1 MQASSTNQH
10 NNQPLAAAFSGV
22 ASTPYSLFEIRLE
35 REFVVFWGSRY
46 ESTDQLLKGVVVL
59 CLQSPLKLDEVRLR
73 LDGTVR
79 HAWLNDPGVAHNTSI
94 MKHKWPSL
102 LETGGRSIT
111 LPAGNYEWPF
121 ELMMAGDTSE
131 SLEGIRDASITY
143 GLRATISRGKL
154 ARHISCTKKLRI
166 IRTFAPTALEFMHN
180 MSVEQTWIN
189 KVDYSVSIP
198 TKAAVFGGSIVLETR
213 FTPLV
218 KRLEI
223 EKIVVTL
230 VEFQEF
236 SMHSRHYIYTREH
249 KSKREISQWDFEM
262 PREQYWQDT
271 IEETGQEGWVMK
283 KTLQLPKRLSE
294 CIQDIDTQGIRVYHK
309 LKIHIP
315 IRNQDGHVSHLDLG
329 IPVNIFISPS
339 ITLDDQGNLID
350 QAPTTQGPPNEL
362 IGPPVYGE
370 HILDQLYD
378 SLEDWQIPGQGTHQG
393 EGEGSGTSTP
403 HHADSNE
410 SQIYESSNTLE
421 SSQSSQSHN
430 PSRSSSETVST
441 DPEEFAELS
450 KVPTYRTALRTPLQP
465 HAQQGGALPPDY
477 RTASAT
483 AATDT

>member
-1 MQASSTNQH
+1 MEA
-10 NNQPLAAAFSGV
+10 
-22 ASTPYSLFEIRLE
+22 
-35 REFVVFWGSRY
+35 
-46 ESTDQLLKGVVVL
+46 
-59 CLQSPLKLDEVRLR
+59 
-73 LDGTVR
+73 
-79 HAWLNDPGVAHNTSI
+79 
-94 MKHKWPSL
+94 
-102 LETGGRSIT
+102 GGKSVT

-131 SLEGIRDASITY
+131 SLEGSRDASITY

-154 ARHISCTKKLRI
+154 ARHISYTKKLRI

-218 KRLEI
+218 KGLEI

-262 PREQYWQDT
+262 SREQYWQDT

-315 IRNQDGHVSHLDLG
+315 IRNQDGHVSHVSQPFSRYRAQRITSQLDLG

-350 QAPTTQGPPNEL
+350 QAPTTQGPPSEL

-378 SLEDWQIPGQGTHQG
+378 SLEDWQIPGQGTNHG

-403 HHADSNE
+403 HHTDSNE
-410 SQIYESSNTLE
+410 SQTYENSNTLE

-441 DPEEFAELS
+441 DPEELAELS

-483 AATDT
+483 AATDS